1 MAYTV
6 DECNE
11 ILADL
16 REASKNLA
24 SQTIRSANVNGIEY
38 TRNDLTVIAGAID
51 YWQGQLLIA
60 KRASGDY
67 RGSSIPWG
75 G

>member
-16 REASKNLA
+16 RTASKSLA

-38 TRNDLTVIAGAID
+38 TRNDLTVIASAID
-51 YWQGQLLIA
+51 YWQGQLLDA
-60 KRASGDY
+60 QRASGDY
-67 RGSSIPWG
+67 SRSSIPWG